1 MSKEFQIVDGVA
13 KGYATASVEVS
24 LDVPLSES
32 PVCICRQPR
41 GFLGVNRR

>member
-24 LDVPLSES
+24 FDVPLSN
-32 PVCICRQPR
+32 CITCLHLQTTKRISWS
-41 GFLGVNRR
+41 